1 MMQDHT
7 TSSEEDSDV
16 SLSVFAALARIW
28 VVFLLTSDV
37 VIEGHNF
44 EAPLLLMD
52 KRPQKLKQKGEVG
65 PRKKSGASA
74 KTFGPTFFEWI
85 NGSRTQKTEVGP
97 RWASR
102 GIIIKGC
109 KKSGGPTSRLGC
121 FLLLAAGALRFRSK
135 FGCGCGGAL
144 IFA

>member
-44 EAPLLLMD
+44 EAPLLLME
-52 KRPQKLKQKGEVG
+52 KRPQKLKNM
-65 PRKKSGASA
+65 RSGAS
-74 KTFGPTFFEWI
+74 KKKWGLEKKVRPHFF
-85 NGSRTQKTEVGP
+85 
-97 RWASR
+97 
-102 GIIIKGC
+102 
-109 KKSGGPTSRLGC
+109 
-121 FLLLAAGALRFRSK
+121 
-135 FGCGCGGAL
+135 
-144 IFA
+144 